1 MIMFR
6 RLHFF
11 TLLMFSL
18 SASALSYGQK
28 AADSSKTESFIPFY
42 AFKDELLNKLDF
54 EELRVHVDRFKGGLF
69 IDQDLL
75 ALGNYI
81 SRRSEFSDLLG
92 FKDNK
97 GLFPIPKTGI
107 TSNINLD
114 LLIGTE
120 IFFFNSLRSFNWG
133 YGPRWGRMHRG
144 FDLGLVTGDT
154 IRSSFNGV
162 VRYAEFNNGGY
173 GNCVII
179 SHLNGLETLY
189 GHLSK
194 ISCKPGTF
202 VFSGQVIGL
211 GGSTGRS
218 TGPHLHFEFRY
229 SGQSFDPLLLLDS
242 PSWKL
247 KSNSC
252 VLLPS
257 HLKDPDRFII
267 QKTSQVYKVAK
278 SKNKKLKRNK
288 KSKKSTGKKRK

>member
-6 RLHFF
+6 RLYFF
-11 TLLMFSL
+11 ALLICSL
-18 SASALSYGQK
+18 SASFLSNGQD
-28 AADSSKTESFIPFY
+28 AADSSKTENFVPFY
-42 AFKDELLNKLDF
+42 AFKDDLLNKLDF

-69 IDQDLL
+69 RDQDLL
-75 ALGNYI
+75 ILGNYI
-81 SRRSEFSDLLG
+81 SKRSDFSSLLG

-107 TSNINLD
+107 SSNINLD

-120 IFFFNSLRSFNWG
+120 NFFFNSLRSFNWG

-144 FDLGLVTGDT
+144 LDLGLETGDT
-154 IRSSFNGV
+154 IRSTFNGI

-179 SHLNGLETLY
+179 SHMNGLETLY

-194 ISCKPGTF
+194 ISCKSGSF
-202 VFSGQVIGL
+202 VFAGQVIGL

-218 TGPHLHFEFRY
+218 TGPHLHLEFRY
-229 SGQSFDPLLLLDS
+229 LGQSIDPLHLVDS
-242 PSWKL
+242 TSWKL
-247 KSNSC
+247 KSNRF

-257 HLKDPDRFII
+257 HMKDPDRYII
-267 QKTSQVYKVAK
+267 QKTSQVYKV
-278 SKNKKLKRNK
+278 SKGKNK
-288 KSKKSTGKKRK
+288 KSKRKKSSKSSRRKRK